1 MIKINYKALLK
12 ALSSLFIPT
21 ISVCIFTFFLVLDI
35 NKLIN
40 IIFGPNIY
48 SILIRLGIL
57 LMELFLFYKMYKYYE
72 SKEIMNK
79 IIQNIKDP
87 ETFSKNLNAIY
98 SQNITIDRY
107 NDINISGW
115 NENSNSFVQRF
126 LVEKNVKN
134 NVNIYEI
141 DNFVDTK
148 IISNETTEANEIPLP
163 ETQNNKIKYFLVKT
177 EIID

>member
-1 MIKINYKALLK
+1 MFKINYKALLK

-48 SILIRLGIL
+48 SILIRLVIL

-87 ETFSKNLNAIY
+87 ETFSKNLNDIY

-107 NDINISGW
+107 NDITISGW
-115 NENSNSFVQRF
+115 NENTKSFVQRF
-126 LVEKNVKN
+126 LIEKNAKN

-141 DNFVDTK
+141 DKFVDTK
-148 IISNETTEANEIPLP
+148 IIPNETTEIPLS